1 MSIYST
7 GVNPSLQQLTT
18 TSNILQYD
26 SSKYTLNTSN
36 ALIKNISNSSNSL
49 LNNILS
55 IKQLIDGT
63 SNTKIDSNG
72 LPVFH
77 KDAINPFKK

>member
-7 GVNPSLQQLTT
+7 GLNPFLQQLTT
-18 TSNILQYD
+18 TSNILQYN

-36 ALIKNISNSSNSL
+36 ALINNISNTSNTL
-49 LNNILS
+49 INDLTS

-63 SNTKIDSNG
+63 SNTS
-72 LPVFH
+72 
-77 KDAINPFKK
+77 

>member
-7 GVNPSLQQLTT
+7 GVNPFSQQLTT
-18 TSNILQYD
+18 TSNILQYN

-36 ALIKNISNSSNSL
+36 DLISN
-49 LNNILS
+49 ITS

-63 SNTKIDSNG
+63 SNVKIDSSG
-72 LPVFH
+72 L
-77 KDAINPFKK
+77 